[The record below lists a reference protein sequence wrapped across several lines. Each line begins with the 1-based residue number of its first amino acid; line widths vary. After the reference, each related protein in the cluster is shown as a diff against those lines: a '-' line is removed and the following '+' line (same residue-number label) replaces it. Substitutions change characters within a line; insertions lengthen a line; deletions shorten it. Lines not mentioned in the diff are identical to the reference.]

1 MNINW
6 NTELYCLIGD
16 PIEKSLS
23 PEIHNYIFNIN
34 NMNCNYMC
42 FNVEDNNLKQ
52 VLDTF
57 KILGIKGFNVTI
69 PHKIHIMK
77 YLDDID
83 EEAKLLGAVNTVKY
97 VNGKLMGYNTDGAG
111 FVKSLV
117 DSGISI
123 KGKKILILGAGGGS
137 HAVSVKLAQSGVKK
151 IIILN
156 RTIEKSKQLAY
167 NISNKFK
174 NIAVEYDDLKSFSK
188 YTDVD
193 IVVNCTSIGMYPDM
207 DEVPVDISTFSN
219 ETVVCDIVYKPIETK
234 FLQSAEANNMEI
246 VSGIDMLINQAIL
259 SQKIWFSVD
268 ENMFLN
274 IDEIKGILYDSVE
287 LK

>member
-193 IVVNCTSIGMYPDM
+193 IVVNCTSIGMYPDT
-207 DEVPVDISTFSN
+207 DEVPIDISIFSN
-219 ETVVCDIVYKPIETK
+219 KTVVCDIIYKPIKTK
-234 FLQSAEANNMEI
+234 FLKNAEKKNMKI
-246 VSGIDMLINQAIL
+246 IGGMDMLINQAIL

-268 ENMFLN
+268 KNIAIN
-274 IDEIKGILYDSVE
+274 IDEIKGFLHYSVE
-287 LK
+287 